1 MNVFVVENIPLKSA
15 QPMSVYLTELSRHFA
30 NTENLNL
37 NLVVAASS
45 QFDPKEFPAIHKI
58 HFVNSSLTS
67 AKDNLGFSAKAFNA
81 LKKEHQ
87 KTKIDIVHCIYPNS
101 SLLAAV
107 LFKIFIN
114 PKVKIIYNVRSTWIE
129 MIFTQKHINSFL
141 DPLIKIFLNISERV
155 LVHFVDHLVFVSPEL
170 KKFYLK
176 QYSTNRIPATISPN
190 GVDVIRSRNARS
202 YLRNKL
208 GFLPDDIVIGY
219 IGSLDSSRELIKF
232 IEYFAVLLKRN
243 SHLKLFF
250 IGNGDDYDRI
260 YKYVCDN
267 NLGDVVSFLRNISHE
282 QIPIYIKTF
291 NFGLCHLPDILAY
304 NESFPQKILEYL
316 ACGVPVLASN
326 IKAHQNIQE
335 KLKGVSLYES
345 ADDIAQII
353 KHCNQEILQ
362 DMSEYSWESITKT
375 FVNLYFSLLS
385 YNPYP

>member
-155 LVHFVDHLVFVSPEL
+155 LVHFVDHLVFGWSGEIISNPVVGRQGKEVS
-170 KKFYLK
+170 
-176 QYSTNRIPATISPN
+176 Q
-190 GVDVIRSRNARS
+190 
-202 YLRNKL
+202 
-208 GFLPDDIVIGY
+208 
-219 IGSLDSSRELIKF
+219 
-232 IEYFAVLLKRN
+232 
-243 SHLKLFF
+243 
-250 IGNGDDYDRI
+250 
-260 YKYVCDN
+260 
-267 NLGDVVSFLRNISHE
+267 
-282 QIPIYIKTF
+282 
-291 NFGLCHLPDILAY
+291 
-304 NESFPQKILEYL
+304 LE
-316 ACGVPVLASN
+316 
-326 IKAHQNIQE
+326 
-335 KLKGVSLYES
+335 
-345 ADDIAQII
+345 
-353 KHCNQEILQ
+353 
-362 DMSEYSWESITKT
+362 
-375 FVNLYFSLLS
+375 
-385 YNPYP
+385 